1 MRVVRAVLPRG
12 HTGRGR
18 ECLRRI
24 QQPAETRETDAHH
37 CVRVGR
43 GVRVGR
49 VVRVGRA
56 VKDGKE

>member
-1 MRVVRAVLPRG
+1 MRVVRAVLPRD

-24 QQPAETRETDAHH
+24 QQPVETRQTAAHH

-49 VVRVGRA
+49 VV
-56 VKDGKE
+56 KDGKG